1 MTKPVTGSLPCVAGV
16 VLIGCVTAVAS
27 GQTVTEAEKLL
38 FSPPKDFKVA
48 FQSHRDNRL
57 MAEWVLESQTVED
70 WTEMVR

>member
-1 MTKPVTGSLPCVAGV
+1 
-16 VLIGCVTAVAS
+16 
-27 GQTVTEAEKLL
+27 VTEAEKLL